1 MTTSAL
7 WYYHQQGRGFG
18 PMQETDIG
26 GLLARKE
33 IAADT
38 PVWRDGL
45 SNWTEAQSTELSGF
59 LSHVPRAPTVPIVPR
74 SQRRKHS
81 KLYWQ
86 LFTMAELFNFLILG
100 IPLISALVL
109 WR

>member
-1 MTTSAL
+1 MGTAAL
-7 WYYHQQGRGFG
+7 WYYHKEGRGFG

-26 GLLARKE
+26 GLLARNE

-45 SNWTEAQSTELSGF
+45 SNWTEAQSTELGGF
-59 LSHVPRAPTVPIVPR
+59 LSHARPAPTALIVPQ
-74 SQRRKHS
+74 SRRRHS

-86 LFTMAELFNFLILG
+86 LFTMAELFNFFILGVPLIAALIL
-100 IPLISALVL
+100 